1 MAGQA
6 CGLRGREGI
15 PPYGSHDSQLSQ
27 LVEHQGSKYRRVVGP
42 RKTSCSQSLNLRK
55 LRIIVHAEDD

>member
-6 CGLRGREGI
+6 CGLRGGEGI

-27 LVEHQGSKYRRVVGP
+27 LMGH
-42 RKTSCSQSLNLRK
+42 
-55 LRIIVHAEDD
+55 